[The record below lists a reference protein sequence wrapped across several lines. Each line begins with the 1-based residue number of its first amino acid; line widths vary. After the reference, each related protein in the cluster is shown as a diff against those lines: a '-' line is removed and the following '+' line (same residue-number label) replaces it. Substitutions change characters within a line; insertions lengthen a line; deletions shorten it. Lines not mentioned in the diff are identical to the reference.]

1 MTSNPRREQK
11 RKRTTSSS
19 TENNQRRDLPDGRT
33 TQPTDRIG
41 AAASKQPTASPMDR
55 TWIFYNSTEDHNRG
69 QKQTVR
75 SHAAIA
81 SWAARRQQW
90 QNSTVSFQNTDGR
103 RTPAE
108 KQPAVTSTSSA
119 NRQES
124 PLSTTWSTNSSQPSR
139 ELQTPAPRRPLPEE
153 AWNLLEKMG
162 ADCAECLRSLQS
174 EDHPSSSPACLVDL
188 VKNLHEH
195 RRWFSG
201 GIDGSSL
208 AQRATRAFLWDSF
221 ASTGLLSHIVLLVAG
236 TYTQC
241 PQTALA
247 EDAAWELSSIQR
259 ATRGATLRMLQAA
272 VAAPQCDATT
282 PLALA
287 TFSSWERR
295 YGDGVGWKDGMEI
308 WDKASL
314 PSKALDADLSPLVEV
329 AQEIMRQELEDRSYI
344 SPRQIHFRPPEAT
357 EVQGPPTKPAPG
369 TRCIPAGFSVF
380 RMDRPEHRSLVSLA
394 DDVYQNLDPTAES
407 SAYRRRLGFAITS
420 WSPRH
425 TLASETCTPDLLH
438 LMEREHSDQAE
449 LSALLHVRAC
459 LRVLNTLLNSLT
471 LDHLGEL
478 SRNVYAVQRGLDLC
492 TASYVA
498 RLDTEALAGTRFAHV
513 GFWAVYVLCS
523 ISFSEGQAELL
534 RRLMRRYGLG
544 SWEQV
549 DRILAS
555 HMDRD
560 VPSIWEK
567 CRALFDERL
576 DPSSSSSFSSSPGGP
591 NHPDREELDAR
602 MAVRDLWK

>member
-1 MTSNPRREQK
+1 MDSNPRREQK

-19 TENNQRRDLPDGRT
+19 TENQRRDFPDERT
-33 TQPTDRIG
+33 TQPTDRKG
-41 AAASKQPTASPMDR
+41 AAAPKQPTASPMDR

-108 KQPAVTSTSSA
+108 KQPAATSTSSA

-139 ELQTPAPRRPLPEE
+139 ELQTPAPKRPPPEE
-153 AWNLLEKMG
+153 AWSLLEKMG
-162 ADCAECLRSLQS
+162 ADCAECLRSLQT
-174 EDHPSSSPACLVDL
+174 EDSPSSLACLVDL

-201 GIDGSSL
+201 SIDGSSL

-272 VAAPQCDATT
+272 VAAPHCDATT

-314 PSKALDADLSPLVEV
+314 PSKALDADLSPLVDV

-344 SPRQIHFRPPEAT
+344 SPRQIHFRPAEDA
-357 EVQGPPTKPAPG
+357 EVQVPPTKPVPG

-407 SAYRRRLGFAITS
+407 SAYRRKLGFAITS

-471 LDHLGEL
+471 LDLLGEL
-478 SRNVYAVQRGLDLC
+478 SLNVYAVQRGLDLC

-498 RLDTEALAGTRFAHV
+498 RLDTEALADTRFAYV

-534 RRLMRRYGLG
+534 KRLMRRYGLG
-544 SWEQV
+544 SWDQV

-555 HMDRD
+555 HMNRD

-576 DPSSSSSFSSSPGGP
+576 DPSAFSSSSLSP

>member
-1 MTSNPRREQK
+1 MDSNPRREQK
-11 RKRTTSSS
+11 RKRTTPLSA
-19 TENNQRRDLPDGRT
+19 ENQRRDLIDDRT
-33 TQPTDRIG
+33 TQSTDRIG
-41 AAASKQPTASPMDR
+41 AAASKPIASSMNR
-55 TWIFYNSTEDHNRG
+55 TWIFYNSAEDHNQG

-103 RTPAE
+103 RTPAD
-108 KQPAVTSTSSA
+108 KQQQPAVASTASA

-124 PLSTTWSTNSSQPSR
+124 PLSTTTTTTGSRNSSQPSR
-139 ELQTPAPRRPLPEE
+139 QLLQKPTSKLPLPEE
-153 AWNLLEKMG
+153 AWILLEKMS
-162 ADCAECLRSLQS
+162 ADCAECLRSLGS
-174 EDHPSSSPACLVDL
+174 EDAASSPACLVDL

-208 AQRATRAFLWDSF
+208 AQRATKTFLWDSF

-241 PQTALA
+241 PPTALA

-295 YGDGVGWKDGMEI
+295 YGDGVGWKDGMAI

-329 AQEIMRQELEDRSYI
+329 VQEIMRQELEDRSYI
-344 SPRQIHFRPPEAT
+344 SPRQLQFRPPNADVQAT
-357 EVQGPPTKPAPG
+357 TKPVPG
-369 TRCIPAGFSVF
+369 MRCIPSGFSVF

-394 DDVYQNLDPTAES
+394 DDVYQNLEPSAES
-407 SAYRRRLGFAITS
+407 SAYRRKLGFAITS

-425 TLASETCTPDLLH
+425 TLASATCTPDLLH

-459 LRVLNTLLNSLT
+459 LRVLNTLLNSLI
-471 LDHLGEL
+471 LDQLGEL
-478 SRNVYAVQRGLDLC
+478 SLNVYAVQRGLDLC

-498 RLDTEALAGTRFAHV
+498 RLDTEALADTRFAHV
-513 GFWAVYVLCS
+513 AFWAVYVLCS
-523 ISFSEGQAELL
+523 ISFSESQAALL
-534 RRLMRRYGLG
+534 RRLMRRYGLR
-544 SWEQV
+544 SWDQIHH
-549 DRILAS
+549 ILAS

-560 VPSIWEK
+560 VPSIWDK
-567 CRALFDERL
+567 CQALFEERL
-576 DPSSSSSFSSSPGGP
+576 DPSPFPSSGQ
-591 NHPDREELDAR
+591 NHSDREELDAR

>member
-1 MTSNPRREQK
+1 MDSKPRREQK
-11 RKRTTSSS
+11 RKRTTSLS
-19 TENNQRRDLPDGRT
+19 TENQKRDLTDDST

-41 AAASKQPTASPMDR
+41 AAASKPPASSMDR

-90 QNSTVSFQNTDGR
+90 QNSTISSQNTDGR
-103 RTPAE
+103 RTPADR
-108 KQPAVTSTSSA
+108 QPAVTSTTSSA

-124 PLSTTWSTNSSQPSR
+124 PLSTTTWSTNSSQPSR
-139 ELQTPAPRRPLPEE
+139 ELLPKPPSRPPPPAEE
-153 AWNLLEKMG
+153 AWSLLEKMG
-162 ADCAECLRSLQS
+162 ADCAECLRGLGS
-174 EDHPSSSPACLVDL
+174 EDAASSPACLVDL
-188 VKNLHEH
+188 VKSLHEH

-208 AQRATRAFLWDSF
+208 AQRATKTFLWDSF
-221 ASTGLLSHIVLLVAG
+221 ASTGLLSHIALLVAG

-241 PQTALA
+241 PPTALA

-295 YGDGVGWKDGMEI
+295 YGDGVGWKAGMAI

-329 AQEIMRQELEDRSYI
+329 VQEIMRQELEDRSYI
-344 SPRQIHFRPPEAT
+344 SPRQINFRPPDAD
-357 EVQGPPTKPAPG
+357 VQTATKPVPG
-369 TRCIPAGFSVF
+369 TRCVPSGFSVF

-394 DDVYQNLDPTAES
+394 DDVYQNFEPSAEA
-407 SAYRRRLGFAITS
+407 SAYRRKLGFAITS

-459 LRVLNTLLNSLT
+459 LRVLNTLLNSLV

-478 SRNVYAVQRGLDLC
+478 SLNVYAVQRGLDLC

-498 RLDTEALAGTRFAHV
+498 RLDTEALADTRFAHV
-513 GFWAVYVLCS
+513 AFWAVYVLCS

-534 RRLMRRYGLG
+534 RRLMTRHGLR
-544 SWEQV
+544 SWAQIEH
-549 DRILAS
+549 ILAS
-555 HMDRD
+555 HMNRD
-560 VPSIWEK
+560 VPSVWDK
-567 CRALFDERL
+567 CKVLFEERL
-576 DPSSSSSFSSSPGGP
+576 DPSSSSGHEHS
-591 NHPDREELDAR
+591 DREELDAR

>member
-1 MTSNPRREQK
+1 MDSKPRREQK
-11 RKRTTSSS
+11 RKRTTSLS
-19 TENNQRRDLPDGRT
+19 TENQRRDLTDDRT

-41 AAASKQPTASPMDR
+41 VAASQPPASSMDR

-103 RTPAE
+103 RTPADR
-108 KQPAVTSTSSA
+108 QPAVTSTTSSA

-124 PLSTTWSTNSSQPSR
+124 PLSTTTWSTNSSQPSR
-139 ELQTPAPRRPLPEE
+139 ELLPKPASKLPPAAEE
-153 AWNLLEKMG
+153 AWILLEKMG
-162 ADCAECLRSLQS
+162 ADCAECLRSLGS
-174 EDHPSSSPACLVDL
+174 EDAASSPACLVDL

-208 AQRATRAFLWDSF
+208 AQRATKTFLWDSF

-241 PQTALA
+241 PPTALA

-295 YGDGVGWKDGMEI
+295 YGDGVGWKDGMAI

-329 AQEIMRQELEDRSYI
+329 VQEIMRQELEDRSYI
-344 SPRQIHFRPPEAT
+344 SPRQIHFRAPDAD
-357 EVQGPPTKPAPG
+357 VQTTTKPVPG
-369 TRCIPAGFSVF
+369 TRCIPSGFSVF

-394 DDVYQNLDPTAES
+394 DDVYQNLEPSAEA
-407 SAYRRRLGFAITS
+407 SAYRRKLGFAITS

-459 LRVLNTLLNSLT
+459 LRVLNTLLNSLV

-478 SRNVYAVQRGLDLC
+478 SLNVYAVQRGLDLC

-498 RLDTEALAGTRFAHV
+498 RLDTEALADTRFAHV
-513 GFWAVYVLCS
+513 AFWAVYVLCS

-534 RRLMRRYGLG
+534 RRLMTRHGLR
-544 SWEQV
+544 SWAQIEH
-549 DRILAS
+549 ILAS
-555 HMDRD
+555 HMNRD
-560 VPSIWEK
+560 VPSVWDK
-567 CRALFDERL
+567 CEVLFEERL
-576 DPSSSSSFSSSPGGP
+576 DPSSSSGHEHS
-591 NHPDREELDAR
+591 DREELDAR